1 MNDRRKCF
9 RGGSSSRA
17 HICWIDAQIIST
29 GLPVFR
35 WNNIRMAMETA
46 LVMSHAMGRTLVLP

>member
-1 MNDRRKCF
+1 MTDASVSEVVHHRVRISVDQCSNNFDR
-9 RGGSSSRA
+9 S
-17 HICWIDAQIIST
+17 
-29 GLPVFR
+29 PVFR

>member
-1 MNDRRKCF
+1 MVHRVRRSVDRAQQF
-9 RGGSSSRA
+9 RPS
-17 HICWIDAQIIST
+17 
-29 GLPVFR
+29 PVFR